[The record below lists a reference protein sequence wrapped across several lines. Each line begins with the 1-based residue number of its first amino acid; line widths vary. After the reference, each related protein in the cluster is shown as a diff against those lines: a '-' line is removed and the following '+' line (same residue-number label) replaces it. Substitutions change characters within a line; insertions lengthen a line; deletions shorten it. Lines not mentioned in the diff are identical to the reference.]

1 MARFRDPGGDP
12 NEIRA
17 RELAHQRRLANPGYQ
32 LLNAGLSTMAKT
44 LGALAVNAASYEW
57 FGGKE
62 KTELEAKKFVES
74 NRQFQQTHDLGVKQH
89 EHNVKKQQ
97 HANAAAAAEIG
108 SNALTRNLSNVDPSV
123 RKAAMSSHFG
133 PKTKMVEYEQTQE
146 PKPAV
151 NVVQIPGG
159 GPAYEVSDPETSD
172 FGYEGKHYKNLAE
185 GEVPPGNEITLP
197 LERKMVQR
205 EEAIDYF
212 KDLSQE
218 QRQQA
223 TALRDQLSNFEKAL
237 AALPQSPARDAL
249 IAAHALKLGMDAA
262 AADQLRARLDEGRSL
277 AISETSTAIGKAPP
291 PTKTG
296 GGSGVRGAGGRVN
309 DAKNDAAAYLLYKE
323 AMDNPNVGSSP
334 GIIGNATPEQQQK
347 KLERLKKRAI
357 DSAAAA
363 NQGRGYL
370 KIDPANNIAALS
382 RSDISAYRVT
392 HGRDSGA
399 NKADYMNKLEDP
411 ATADTILPRVINRLK
426 GSYLSA
432 VPNQEDVQ
440 IMRDTTQ
447 PHGKRIAARG
457 KVYAELKKS
466 PTAMMALRNQA
477 WAVRQS
483 TNRDAAEWAAPKAKA
498 ETGYWKTQEGKTTW
512 NRLGT
517 VKTGVMPD
525 GRNSSG
531 LMTDIK
537 KALNE
542 GKINSAQIS
551 AALDRGDSLAQIH
564 AELVPKP
571 VR

>member
-1 MARFRDPGGDP
+1 
-12 NEIRA
+12 
-17 RELAHQRRLANPGYQ
+17 
-32 LLNAGLSTMAKT
+32 
-44 LGALAVNAASYEW
+44 
-57 FGGKE
+57 
-62 KTELEAKKFVES
+62 
-74 NRQFQQTHDLGVKQH
+74 
-89 EHNVKKQQ
+89 HNVKKQQ
-97 HANAAAAAEIG
+97 YANAAAAAEIG

-133 PKTKMVEYEQTQE
+133 PKTKMVD
-146 PKPAV
+146 
-151 NVVQIPGG
+151 
-159 GPAYEVSDPETSD
+159 YEVGVKDPSTEFPSAQTEHY
-172 FGYEGKHYKNLAE
+172 FKGYKEPIMA
-185 GEVPPGNEITLP
+185 
-197 LERKMVQR
+197 QR

-277 AISETSTAIGKAPP
+277 AISETSTAIGKAPT

-296 GGSGVRGAGGRVN
+296 GGSGGRGAGGRVV
-309 DAKNDAAAYLLYKE
+309 DAKNAAAAYLLYKE

-347 KLERLKKRAI
+347 KLEGLKKRAI

-363 NQGRGYL
+363 NQGKGNL
-370 KIDPANNIAALS
+370 KIDPTSNMAALS
-382 RSDISAYRVT
+382 GSELDTYRVT
-392 HGRDSGA
+392 HGRDSEA
-399 NKADYMNKLEDP
+399 NKADYMNKLGDP

-447 PHGKRIAARG
+447 PLNKRIAARG
-457 KVYAELKKS
+457 KVYNQLKKS

-498 ETGYWKTQEGKTTW
+498 ETGYWGTPEGKTTW

-517 VKTGVMPD
+517 VKAGVMPD
-525 GRNSSG
+525 GRDSSG